1 MFILPFIHK
10 KTTIRGTPVSIFHL
24 LLMGSSL
31 WEEDNQLDLIH
42 DILEPNGLVLSGDPI
57 HQNGVYY
64 CPMDPNTKLDDY
76 YRWDEISLDKTDTFC
91 WKTIYIMGEE
101 SKWLPVPMEESIGTL
116 MVRDVIPIL
125 ASI

>member
-31 WEEDNQLDLIH
+31 WEEEDQLDVIH
-42 DILEPNGLVLSGDPI
+42 DILEPNGLVLTGNPI

-76 YRWDEISLDKTDTFC
+76 YRWDEIPLKSNDTFC

-101 SKWLPVPMEESIGTL
+101 SKWLPVPNEETLGPL
-116 MVRDVIPIL
+116 MVRDVIPLL

>member
-31 WEEDNQLDLIH
+31 WEEEDQLDVIH
-42 DILEPNGLVLSGDPI
+42 DILDPNGLVLSGNPI
-57 HQNGVYY
+57 CKNNVWY
-64 CPMDPNTKLDDY
+64 CPMDPNTNLQDY
-76 YRWDEISLDKTDTFC
+76 YRWEEVSLDITDTFC
-91 WKTIYIMGEE
+91 WKTIYSMGEE
-101 SKWLPVPMEESIGTL
+101 SKWLPVPMEESIGPL
-116 MVRDVIPIL
+116 MVRDVVPIL

>member
-31 WEEDNQLDLIH
+31 WEEDDQLDLIH
-42 DILEPNGLVLSGDPI
+42 DILEPNGLILSGNSI
-57 HQNGVYY
+57 SKNGVRY
-64 CPMDPNTKLDDY
+64 CPMDPNTKLEDY
-76 YRWDEISLDKTDTFC
+76 YRWEEVPLDTTDTFC
-91 WKTIYIMGEE
+91 WKTIYSMGEG
-101 SKWLPVPMEESIGTL
+101 SKWLPVPIDSSIGSL
-116 MVRDVIPIL
+116 MTRDVIPIL

>member
-10 KTTIRGTPVSIFHL
+10 KTTLRGTPVSIFHL

-31 WEEDNQLDLIH
+31 WEEDDQLDVEH
-42 DILEPNGLVLSGDPI
+42 DILEPNGLVLSGRPI
-57 HQNGVYY
+57 RKNGVCY

-76 YRWDEISLDKTDTFC
+76 YRWEEIPLDCTDTFC

-101 SKWLPVPMEESIGTL
+101 SKWLPVPVEETIGPL
-116 MVRDVIPIL
+116 MIREMIPIL
-125 ASI
+125 SSI